1 MKQKKTETRKAP
13 FTDCKCETTEICDTI
28 STDVHASPNF
38 SLTPSDADDEGTCT
52 TCNKPGLVLQSCDT
66 CYREVHLACAKPPL
80 KIRSKKWH
88 CHECQGQSKSE
99 FKQLKAEA
107 SRNKLKRKR
116 RQKVEKVESDDS
128 TDSDDSN
135 EAIAVKVRR
144 LVKKKDPEDEEKE
157 VKTDNGKGRRSSRR
171 TLEAEATEST
181 NSRRNSRR
189 IEEDD
194 STKTNGTTRRSRR
207 AGDDLL
213 LDNVLL
219 YGLLTDIKNHKDS
232 WPFDRPVNKAEV
244 PDYYNVIQRPMDFA
258 KIKSKLNLGEY
269 SSNYDFMSDIQL
281 VFTNCDLYNT
291 SGSEIYQ

>member
-1 MKQKKTETRKAP
+1 MSNRISKFSNT
-13 FTDCKCETTEICDTI
+13 FDVTDF
-28 STDVHASPNF
+28 VLF
-38 SLTPSDADDEGTCT
+38 FLFLRLTPSDDEDVGTCT
-52 TCNKPGLVLQSCDT
+52 TCNKPGLVLQSCET
-66 CYREVHLACAKPPL
+66 CYREVHLGCAKPPL
-80 KIRSKKWH
+80 KVRTKKWH
-88 CHECQGQSKSE
+88 CHACKAKTD
-99 FKQLKAEA
+99 FKDLKKEA
-107 SRNKLKRKR
+107 AGNRLKRKR
-116 RQKVEKVESDDS
+116 TRRKIDSDNG
-128 TDSDDSN
+128 TDSDDSD
-135 EAIAVKVRR
+135 EVIAIKVRR
-144 LVKKKDPEDEEKE
+144 LEKKKEPEDDSNERESKSEK
-157 VKTDNGKGRRSSRR
+157 NGNNPSRR
-171 TLEAEATEST
+171 NSRRKLDDQTAESAASST
-181 NSRRNSRR
+181 RRNSRR

-194 STKTNGTTRRSRR
+194 SIKTNGTTRRSRR